1 MKALLVLALV
11 ALVGGGSAVAAH
23 AATKDRLASD
33 ACTARGKGVV
43 IGGKAA
49 QVYCGPAKATVHI
62 GGKTIAC
69 SENRFT
75 RLCAETIKCC
85 HKRLPY
91 CIAEKVAA
99 IKPKVTKRCHEVSAE
114 S

>member
-1 MKALLVLALV
+1 MKALFVLALV

-49 QVYCGPAKATVHI
+49 QVYCGPAKATVHV
-62 GGKTIAC
+62 GGQTMTFR
-69 SENRFT
+69 NGT
-75 RLCAETIKCC
+75 L
-85 HKRLPY
+85 
-91 CIAEKVAA
+91 
-99 IKPKVTKRCHEVSAE
+99 
-114 S
+114 